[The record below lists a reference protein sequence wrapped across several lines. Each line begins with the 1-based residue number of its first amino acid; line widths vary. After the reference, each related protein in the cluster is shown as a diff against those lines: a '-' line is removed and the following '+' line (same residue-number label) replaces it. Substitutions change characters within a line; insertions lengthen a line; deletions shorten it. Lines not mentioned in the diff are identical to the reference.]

1 MSSLKKDKERFHEKI
16 LLARAKRVKAAKRR
30 IRKAEEQQIRTR
42 NLQALRRLKGEL
54 ELFLRVANQTHN
66 RVNKVLTY
74 LEKEHGV

>member
-42 NLQALRRLKGEL
+42 NLQALRRLKGNWNC
-54 ELFLRVANQTHN
+54 F
-66 RVNKVLTY
+66 
-74 LEKEHGV
+74 